1 MHSRVRTF
9 TGLYL
14 IIIYFLDDFC
24 SFSPSSSSTPQRM
37 STVQLNSSNRITVSS
52 SMMDLRLLKEI
63 VPDMRLD
70 YLHNQL
76 IVFTG
81 SLIDL

>member
-1 MHSRVRTF
+1 
-9 TGLYL
+9 
-14 IIIYFLDDFC
+14 
-24 SFSPSSSSTPQRM
+24 M